1 MFNCLLNH
9 NFQGYVNFWRTGN
22 LDWDFFM
29 NVFSLV
35 GSMIKPHTIF
45 LHSALVASRNIRS
58 NPKPQYVV
66 KKAYRYFKIDSALAF
81 LVALIIN
88 TLIVAIFAAGKI
100 F

>member
-1 MFNCLLNH
+1 M
-9 NFQGYVNFWRTGN
+9 
-22 LDWDFFM
+22 DWDFFM